1 MAFNNVGPQT
11 WMDEGAQVM
20 WWHVINDS
28 ANAGAQY
35 ASEPTRK
42 GIVTGT

>member
-1 MAFNNVGPQT
+1 MAFNNLGPQT
-11 WMDEGAQVM
+11 WMDEGEQVM
-20 WWHVINDS
+20 WWYVINDS